1 MKLPFL
7 NNSLLIYK
15 ILAFL
20 REQKVSKKENYF
32 YEEAYEE
39 SLRYFQGDELAARVW
54 VNKYAVKDSFG
65 NIYEKSPKDMHW
77 RIANEVARIEAKY
90 SNP

>member
-20 REQKVSKKENYF
+20 CEQKVSKKENYF
-32 YEEAYEE
+32 
-39 SLRYFQGDELAARVW
+39 
-54 VNKYAVKDSFG
+54 
-65 NIYEKSPKDMHW
+65 
-77 RIANEVARIEAKY
+77 
-90 SNP
+90 